1 MKNCNEIMRGERAE
15 LSKKN
20 PYYISKHRYYEL
32 KHFCRQYDEW
42 KRALVRID
50 GWKAFPE
57 STGAIVNATPSNPTE
72 QMAMAR
78 AFYSSRVY
86 LLEHCLGELEPAI
99 APYILR
105 GVTEGHSYEALRIK
119 GCHAARIL
127 TTTTIANFSGFSA
140 GSGHDAKN
148 SAAFMKGGMLICL
161 T

>member
-1 MKNCNEIMRGERAE
+1 MRGERAE

-78 AFYSSRVY
+78 AFYSSRVD

-119 GCHAARIL
+119 GCPCCKDTYYNNYHKFFWIL
-127 TTTTIANFSGFSA
+127 SRERA
-140 GSGHDAKN
+140 
-148 SAAFMKGGMLICL
+148 
-161 T
+161 

>member
-78 AFYSSRVY
+78 AFYSSRVD
-86 LLEHCLGELEPAI
+86 LLEHCLANWNQQSHLI
-99 APYILR
+99 F
-105 GVTEGHSYEALRIK
+105 
-119 GCHAARIL
+119 CAA
-127 TTTTIANFSGFSA
+127 
-140 GSGHDAKN
+140 
-148 SAAFMKGGMLICL
+148 
-161 T
+161 

>member
-1 MKNCNEIMRGERAE
+1 MKNCNETMRGERAE

-50 GWKAFPE
+50 GWKGIP
-57 STGAIVNATPSNPTE
+57 GKHGSNRQCNTLEPTE

-78 AFYSSRVY
+78 AFYSSRID

-119 GCHAARIL
+119 GCPCLEGHTHYNNYRKFFWIL
-127 TTTTIANFSGFSA
+127 SRERA
-140 GSGHDAKN
+140 
-148 SAAFMKGGMLICL
+148 
-161 T
+161 

>member
-57 STGAIVNATPSNPTE
+57 STGAIVKIFIFCKVDFVKVDIKIGGVVAIERKIPFAVHESHESNR
-72 QMAMAR
+72 ALYSAR
-78 AFYSSRVY
+78 RDRRTF
-86 LLEHCLGELEPAI
+86 L
-99 APYILR
+99 
-105 GVTEGHSYEALRIK
+105 
-119 GCHAARIL
+119 
-127 TTTTIANFSGFSA
+127 
-140 GSGHDAKN
+140 
-148 SAAFMKGGMLICL
+148 
-161 T
+161 

>member
-57 STGAIVNATPSNPTE
+57 STGAIRQSKWRWHE
-72 QMAMAR
+72 H
-78 AFYSSRVY
+78 SIRVGSICWSTAWANWNQQSH
-86 LLEHCLGELEPAI
+86 LIFC
-99 APYILR
+99 
-105 GVTEGHSYEALRIK
+105 
-119 GCHAARIL
+119 AA
-127 TTTTIANFSGFSA
+127 
-140 GSGHDAKN
+140 
-148 SAAFMKGGMLICL
+148 
-161 T
+161 

>member
-78 AFYSSRVY
+78 AFYSSR
-86 LLEHCLGELEPAI
+86 GA
-99 APYILR
+99 
-105 GVTEGHSYEALRIK
+105 
-119 GCHAARIL
+119 HAARIL
-127 TTTTIANFSGFSA
+127 TTTTIANSSGSSA

-148 SAAFMKGGMLICL
+148 TGSFMDESSRKFDYVKEILLCL
-161 T
+161 RQKRTLCILT